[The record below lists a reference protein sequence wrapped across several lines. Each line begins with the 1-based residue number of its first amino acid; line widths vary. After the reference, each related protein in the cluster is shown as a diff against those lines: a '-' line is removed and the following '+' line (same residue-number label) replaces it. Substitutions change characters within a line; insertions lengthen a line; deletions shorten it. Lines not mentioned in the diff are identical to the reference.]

1 MRVAGAGKKAGAALG
16 GAVAGAALL
25 LVALAG
31 AAVLLVALAGAA
43 LFTSLRSSL
52 SLRIAFSRLTPY
64 SASVRELGSNRE

>member
-1 MRVAGAGKKAGAALG
+1 MAGAA
-16 GAVAGAALL
+16 VL

-43 LFTSLRSSL
+43 MQKALFTSLRSSL
-52 SLRIAFSRLTPY
+52 SLRIPFSRLTPY